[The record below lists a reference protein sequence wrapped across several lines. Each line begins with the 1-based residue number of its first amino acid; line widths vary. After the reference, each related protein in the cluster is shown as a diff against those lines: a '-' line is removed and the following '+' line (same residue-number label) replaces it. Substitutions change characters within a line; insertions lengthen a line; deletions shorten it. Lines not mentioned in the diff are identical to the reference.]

1 MPAELKSSWRRVL
14 GRLSA
19 AESSTGEEKGG
30 SPPPELLDGRYRI
43 LNEIGSGGMGT
54 VYRVDVITFSVGS
67 YASQLLRDDNQGSGA
82 QAAVEGITNL
92 QVLTV
97 TANKAYD
104 ITLTA
109 RSSQVDALT
118 HQNLTSSLR
127 SKVMLAN
134 WN

>member
-1 MPAELKSSWRRVL
+1 M
-14 GRLSA
+14 
-19 AESSTGEEKGG
+19 
-30 SPPPELLDGRYRI
+30 
-43 LNEIGSGGMGT
+43 
-54 VYRVDVITFSVGS
+54 ITFSVGS
-67 YASQLLRDDNQGSGA
+67 YASQLLRNDNQGSGA

-97 TANKAYD
+97 NPNKAYN

-109 RSSQVDALT
+109 QSSQVDALT